1 MLELCKK
8 SISEIAPLLE
18 TREISPLELT
28 RAMLERIDTLDK
40 ELCSYNQVTA
50 DFALEQA
57 KKAEKAILDGNYS
70 GRLHGIPVGIKDLI
84 FTEGIVTTCSSPI
97 LTGWVP
103 GHDATAMKKLN
114 EAGAVMLG
122 KLSMTEFALSGY
134 HPDHEPPKNPWSKE
148 HWPGV
153 SSSGSGVA
161 TAASLCFASLGTD
174 TGGSIR
180 YPSAACGIVGI
191 KPTYGKVSRYG
202 VFPLAE
208 SLDHI
213 GPMTRCVADA
223 AAVLQVIAGHDVQ
236 DVTSLDHPLPD
247 YSAGLEKAIKG
258 LRIGFD
264 EKYCSEN
271 VAPEISQ
278 AVFDAIEVLTQL
290 GAGVHP
296 VDLSGITEVCRY
308 WLAVTGAEAANA
320 HRATYPSRESEY
332 GPVFRDLLEN
342 GSKVPATDY
351 VAAMN
356 AGKRVK
362 QLLSSIFSDLDVLL
376 CPAMLTPPPTV
387 ADFPPQMVLPPELV
401 PAILTFTAPFN
412 FSGNPTITLPC
423 GFTPEGLPTALQ
435 LVGNWNDEATIIQA
449 GHAYE
454 QATEWHKQRPPE

>member
-1 MLELCKK
+1 MSELCKK
-8 SISEIAPLLE
+8 PIAEIAPLLE

-28 RAMLERIDTLDK
+28 RAMLERIDTLDD
-40 ELCSYNQVTA
+40 ELCSYNLVTA

-70 GRLHGIPVGIKDLI
+70 GPLHGIPIGIKDLI

-97 LTGWVP
+97 MAGWVP
-103 GHDATAMKKLN
+103 DHDATVMKKLN

-180 YPSAACGIVGI
+180 YPSAACGVVGI

-223 AAVLQVIAGHDVQ
+223 AAVLQVIAGHDIQ
-236 DVTSLDHPLPD
+236 DVTSLGHPLPD
-247 YSAGLEKAIKG
+247 YSAGLGKSING
-258 LRIGFD
+258 LRIGVD

-271 VAPEISQ
+271 VAPEISRV
-278 AVFDAIEVLTQL
+278 AFEAIEVLTQL
-290 GAGVHP
+290 GAGVRP
-296 VDLSGITEVCRY
+296 VDLGGITEVCRY
-308 WLAVTGAEAANA
+308 WLAVTGAEAASA
-320 HRATYPSRESEY
+320 HRTTYPSREAEY

-376 CPAMLTPPPTV
+376 CPATLTPPPAV

-423 GFTPEGLPTALQ
+423 GFTPEGLPTGLQ